1 MNAEFS
7 KVTLTVNNLDES
19 LTRIQKEI
27 TAVKLMVETRVTD
40 LEKRVTE
47 LEGSGTVEDPLAQMH
62 QELQQL
68 NIRRNNVVIHGLKEG
83 ERDHEQANEFLMAT
97 EPGEMLDF
105 QFLYQAGKRG
115 PRPRTLI
122 VKFKEKKQKEKV
134 LANAKNLKNK
144 VEFKGIALAPDLTKK
159 QREMD
164 KQRGSELGV
173 EAIRLN
179 SHMTEDQKKDGSW
192 VVVGRHEKRCLM
204 KKPMP

>member
-1 MNAEFS
+1 
-7 KVTLTVNNLDES
+7 
-19 LTRIQKEI
+19 
-27 TAVKLMVETRVTD
+27 VTD
-40 LEKRVTE
+40 LEKRISE
-47 LEGSGTVEDPLAQMH
+47 LEGSGSVEDPLTQMH

-105 QFLYQAGKRG
+105 QVLYRAGKRG
-115 PRPRTLI
+115 PKPRTLI
-122 VKFKEKKQKEKV
+122 VKFREEKQKEKV

-173 EAIRLN
+173 EAMRLN
-179 SHMTEDQKKDGSW
+179 SHMTEDQKKEGSW
-192 VVVGRHEKRCLM
+192 LVVERHEKQRLI